1 MPHRAAA
8 CRLAVLLV
16 FPTFMGALKVLRSVI
31 TFKRGAI
38 ADKEVRRPRP
48 PTCQGLPRPEVG
60 CPVLQRA
67 CLCRI
72 TLCRAS

>member
-1 MPHRAAA
+1 MQLLAA

-38 ADKEVRRPRP
+38 ADKEVGRGAPPICPDLRLRRRP
-48 PTCQGLPRPEVG
+48 V
-60 CPVLQRA
+60 V
-67 CLCRI
+67 
-72 TLCRAS
+72 